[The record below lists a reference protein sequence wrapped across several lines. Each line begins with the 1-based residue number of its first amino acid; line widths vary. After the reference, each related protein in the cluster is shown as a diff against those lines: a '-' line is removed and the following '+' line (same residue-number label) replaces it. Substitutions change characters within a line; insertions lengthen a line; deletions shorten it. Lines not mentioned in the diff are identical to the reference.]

1 MTFEDY
7 ISKLE
12 KRAQLPQYMS
22 SNYENSFS
30 DNSSEYTKEYTNS
43 LSSQEHWSSSSYE
56 NVDSFTRESVSSMNY
71 ENASSPDYLSQYK
84 DIETS
89 RGPITDRQSTT
100 DGLLQDVMSVRSDIT
115 GKFINIKNDFVTD
128 VKTSKLNHSFGM
140 VIDPSELY
148 ETLKEKLEESPI
160 PEDLE
165 DDYKL
170 NESGQKVHSLVT
182 KKNLINNRTVKN
194 VLYKITTYTEGK
206 ITNNSIPLRINGKTI
221 DSQFSEKTVD
231 GKLQH
236 LYHNFN
242 LESHDISQ
250 RNTDD
255 ESGIFAK
262 TAFNPKNESTG
273 RVDQAKKE
281 QAYKTHLRNY
291 WKLTAGNNSSGAAF
305 YGFGNMQTTA
315 DNGYR
320 QRLIDRLAGV
330 SDSDK
335 NVSDSKNFLAGPGVD
350 TETYMTN
357 MGVGD
362 LMSLGGLKL
371 GSWQSTGGLPQTVLN
386 DVDALRYGTPEKKDL
401 IIDSGRFK
409 ANSLESK
416 TISYDLPET
425 GPKRRIYAL
434 MRSSFGA
441 DAMRTPHYRRQM
453 LALGNEVNL
462 LNAFVDADRIT
473 KTSYRIGFIDEGNG
487 SSARADTPRSSKH
500 AAWAI
505 KNGDKVLWSNSS
517 TAIGKLLRR
526 MPDFMGN
533 MYNVYF
539 TLGNK
544 VVTSGDGKAGLYDR
558 ENSKN
563 YKNKYI
569 KNEIKLEDSLKRY
582 FNPDMFF
589 SNVFAARCTGIQVKL
604 PELKANSMPVL
615 GRKVAY
621 IDSNIIFSRE
631 GAISIR
637 LDETFDI
644 YKGILS
650 QAGVEYRFEKQRNL
664 LNDTE
669 NYFIN
674 KVSSQY
680 TIMDSLNEQVN
691 NSNRQLDIH
700 VRYDMVNSMVPTD
713 KLEKSFFP
721 VTDGPAAFS
730 PSGKAPYFREFVFTN
745 VKFLGAGDLELSK
758 DSDITEMSFPFIYA
772 DIYEV
777 ISGHDIVNKSGNSG
791 NTTK

>member
-12 KRAQLPQYMS
+12 KRAQLPQYIS
-22 SNYENSFS
+22 SNYENSFNTDES
-30 DNSSEYTKEYTNS
+30 KYTKEYTNA
-43 LSSQEHWSSSSYE
+43 SSNTASWASESYE
-56 NVDSFTRESVSSMNY
+56 NVDSFVIDSNNSRVY
-71 ENASSPDYLSQYK
+71 KNADSQSYNAQYH
-84 DIETS
+84 DLETDK
-89 RGPITDRQSTT
+89 GPITDRQSTIET
-100 DGLLQDVMSVRSDIT
+100 NSQDIT
-115 GKFINIKNDFVTD
+115 TVRNDATGKYINIKNDFVTD

-140 VIDPSELY
+140 VIDTSELY
-148 ETLKEKLEESPI
+148 GLLKEKLEENSVQKDI
-160 PEDLE
+160 Q
-165 DDYKL
+165 DDYTL
-170 NESGQKVHSLVT
+170 NENGQKVHNMAIT
-182 KKNLINNRTVKN
+182 KNLINNRTIKN
-194 VLYKITTYTEGK
+194 VLYSITTYTENK
-206 ITNNSIPLRINGKTI
+206 VTNNNIPLRINGKTV
-221 DSQFSEKTVD
+221 DSQFSEKTIN
-231 GKLQH
+231 GKLHH

-242 LESHDISQ
+242 LEEHNISQ

-262 TAFNPKNESTG
+262 TNFNPKNGETG
-273 RVDQAKKE
+273 KVDRAQKE
-281 QAYKTHLRNY
+281 KAYKTHLRNY
-291 WKLTAGNNSSGAAF
+291 WKINAGNNSSGAAF
-305 YGFGNMQTTA
+305 YGLGNMQTTV

-330 SDSDK
+330 SDSDSNK
-335 NVSDSKNFLAGPGVD
+335 SDSTNFLAGPGVD
-350 TETYMTN
+350 TETYIEN

-371 GSWQSTGGLPQTVLN
+371 GSWQNSGGLPQSVLN

-409 ANSLESK
+409 ANSIKSLDDSNF
-416 TISYDLPET
+416 PEM

-441 DAMRTPHYRRQM
+441 DAMRSPHYRKQM

-462 LNAFVDADRIT
+462 LNAFVDADRVT
-473 KTSYRIGFIDEGNG
+473 KTSYRIGFIDEGASG
-487 SSARADTPRSSKH
+487 SSSDEPKYTKH
-500 AAWAI
+500 AAWVM
-505 KNGDKVLWSNSS
+505 KNDQKELWSNSS

-539 TLGNK
+539 TIGQL
-544 VVTSGDGKAGLYDR
+544 VVSYGDGKASFYDR
-558 ENSKN
+558 KNSKN
-563 YKNKYI
+563 YKNDYI
-569 KNEIKLEDSLKRY
+569 KNEITLEDSLKRY

-589 SNVFAARCTGIQVKL
+589 SSVFAARCTGIQVKL

-621 IDSNIIFSRE
+621 IDSNINFSRE
-631 GAISIR
+631 GSISIR

-650 QAGVEYRFEKQRNL
+650 QAGVEYRLEKRQNL
-664 LNDTE
+664 LEDAKQE

-674 KVSSQY
+674 RATPQY
-680 TIMDSLNEQVN
+680 NIIDTINNVN

-700 VRYDMVNSMVPTD
+700 IRYDMVNNMVPTD
-713 KLEKSFFP
+713 KLENGSFP
-721 VTDGPAAFS
+721 MGKDGPHVFS
-730 PSGKAPYFREFVFTN
+730 PNGEKPYFREFVFTN
-745 VKFLGAGDLELSK
+745 VKFLGAGDLEFSK
-758 DSDITEMSFPFIYA
+758 DSDVTEMSFPFIYT

-777 ISGHDIVNKSGNSG
+777 ISGHRIENKNS
-791 NTTK
+791 TATE